1 MFETE
6 RVKEKFEALRPLLD
20 ERRLRLWA
28 AAEARSLEHGG
39 INVVAEACGISRRSI
54 ERGLAELRV
63 QNTPDRET
71 APLAAN
77 RARKPGGGRKTL
89 LARNPDLPAKLERL
103 VDSAT
108 RGDPMS
114 PLRWTSKS
122 TAKLA
127 SELSQGGC
135 AISPRSV
142 AQLLKKDGYSLQS
155 VRKTHEG
162 GEHEDRNEQFEHIN
176 TSVKAFQLQG
186 DPVISIDAKKKE
198 LVGNFANKGQ
208 EWQPKGRPEEVN
220 VYDFI
225 DKELGKVTPYGVL
238 DFAAN
243 EGWVSV
249 GIDHDT
255 AEFAAE
261 SIRSWWRE
269 MGRGRYPKAKR
280 LLITADGGGSNGVRV
295 RLWKKVLQSLATS
308 LDLEIHVCHFPP
320 GTSKWNKIEHRMFC
334 QITQNWRGRPLTSR
348 QVVVNLIG
356 QTTTNTGLRIKAAL
370 DEKTYPIKQ
379 EVSDAE
385 MATIKITRH
394 AFHGEWNYYISP

>member
-1 MFETE
+1 MREIE
-6 RVKEKFEALRPLLD
+6 RVKEKFEALRHLLD

-39 INVVAEACGISRRSI
+39 IKVVAQACGISRRSV
-54 ERGLAELRV
+54 ERGLAELRTLK
-63 QNTPDRET
+63 TPDQKT
-71 APLAAN
+71 IPLAVC
-77 RARKPGGGRKTL
+77 RSRKPGGGRKTL
-89 LARNPDLPAKLERL
+89 LAGNPNLSSELERL

-122 TAKLA
+122 TEKLA
-127 SELSQGGC
+127 NELSQGGSK
-135 AISPRSV
+135 ISPRSV
-142 AQLLKKDGYSLQS
+142 AQLLKKSGYSLQS

-162 GEHEDRNEQFEHIN
+162 GKHEDRNAQFEHIN
-176 TSVKAFQLQG
+176 TSVKAFQLAG

-208 EWQPKGRPEEVN
+208 EWHSKGQPEEVN
-220 VYDFI
+220 VYDFV
-225 DKELGKVTPYGVL
+225 DKDLGKVTPYGVL
-238 DFAAN
+238 DVAAN

-295 RLWKKVLQSLATS
+295 RLWKKALQALATS
-308 LDLEIHVCHFPP
+308 LELEIHVCHFPP

-334 QITQNWRGRPLTSR
+334 QITKNWRGRPLTSR

-356 QTTTNTGLRIKAAL
+356 QTTTKTGLRIKAAL
-370 DEKTYPIKQ
+370 DENTYPIKQ
-379 EVSDAE
+379 QVSDAE
-385 MATIKITRH
+385 MAAIKITRH
-394 AFHGEWNYYISP
+394 DFHGEWNYHINP

>member
-1 MFETE
+1 
-6 RVKEKFEALRPLLD
+6 
-20 ERRLRLWA
+20 
-28 AAEARSLEHGG
+28 
-39 INVVAEACGISRRSI
+39 
-54 ERGLAELRV
+54 
-63 QNTPDRET
+63 
-71 APLAAN
+71 LAAN

-89 LARNPDLPAKLERL
+89 LARNPNLPAELERL

-122 TAKLA
+122 TEKLA

-135 AISPRSV
+135 GISPRSV
-142 AQLLKKDGYSLQS
+142 AQLLKQVGYSLQS

-162 GEHEDRNEQFEHIN
+162 GKHEDRNEQFEHIN

-198 LVGNFANKGQ
+198 LVGNFANKGR

-220 VYDFI
+220 VYDFV

-238 DFAAN
+238 DVAAN

-249 GIDHDT
+249 GVDHDT

-269 MGRGRYPKAKR
+269 MGRERYPKARR

-295 RLWKKVLQSLATS
+295 RLWKKALQALATS
-308 LDLEIHVCHFPP
+308 LELEIHVCHFPP

-356 QTTTNTGLRIKAAL
+356 QTTTKTGLRIKAAL
-370 DEKTYPIKQ
+370 DEKTYPTKQ
-379 EVSDAE
+379 QVSDAE
-385 MATIKITRH
+385 MAAIKITRH
-394 AFHGEWNYYISP
+394 GFHGEWNYHISP